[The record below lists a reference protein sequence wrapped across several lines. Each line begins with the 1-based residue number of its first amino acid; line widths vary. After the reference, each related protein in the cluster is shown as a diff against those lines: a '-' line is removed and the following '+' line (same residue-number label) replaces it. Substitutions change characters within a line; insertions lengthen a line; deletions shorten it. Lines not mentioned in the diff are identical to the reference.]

1 MLTSAKIFRDINDLS
16 PLIELQKQL
25 GKEVVFTNGC
35 FDLLHRGHLDYLE
48 KAKAL
53 GDKLIV
59 GLNSDDSIK
68 LLKGDARP
76 INNWADRAW
85 ALAALHFI
93 DYVVFFN
100 EPTPLKLIEI
110 LTPDVLVKGA
120 DYQPEQVVGKQ
131 WVELH
136 GGKLQ
141 LISFVEGYS
150 TTKLIE
156 KTQSKH

>member
-1 MLTSAKIFRDINDLS
+1 MYIKKLIQEEKLKSLS
-16 PLIELQKQL
+16 KSLKQL
-25 GKEVVFTNGC
+25 GSKVVFTNGC
-35 FDLLHRGHLDYLE
+35 FDLVHRGHLDYLG

-53 GDKLIV
+53 GHNLIV